1 MGIKEMLSMYVGR
14 LIELIY
20 RDKSC
25 IVGLLELDN
34 GTFYVDRV
42 MVDVDNV
49 YGWNNITESE
59 I

>member
-49 YGWNNITESE
+49 YGWNITEPE